1 MPVYEYVCASCGRKT
16 SVFYRSF
23 AATGEPPE
31 CPRCGR
37 RELERRMS
45 RVWTRRASGRGGDT
59 QYSDPSFEHEGIPFY
74 GGDESMLDEMQYLG
88 EDGSD
93 SDGDDEDVAA
103 LAREARAMSS
113 MMGEPLDAD
122 LDEALYHVE
131 RGADPD
137 DVFGEMDA
145 RAPEIADN
153 DA

>member
-1 MPVYEYVCASCGRKT
+1 
-16 SVFYRSF
+16 
-23 AATGEPPE
+23 
-31 CPRCGR
+31 
-37 RELERRMS
+37 
-45 RVWTRRASGRGGDT
+45 
-59 QYSDPSFEHEGIPFY
+59 
-74 GGDESMLDEMQYLG
+74 MLDEMQYLG